1 MAATIGAGPTTYR
14 TPEIA
19 NITANRPVVTAAPT
33 CTAPVLLPA
42 KVCVVS
48 MVPPYAIDRAAPADV
63 TSRERQLSGLHGR
76 TRTFAGSGETS
87 MNAFARQS
95 IWFNRVVLGGATIL
109 FSLIGVRYIADPVGE
124 VAPHAITLGSAEAI
138 TMMRVSGA
146 VFVGI
151 AAILFASLFSERR
164 IRDGIAIL
172 AVISIAV
179 TAVRIFRLVGDG
191 AGPFPLK
198 G

>member
-1 MAATIGAGPTTYR
+1 
-14 TPEIA
+14 
-19 NITANRPVVTAAPT
+19 
-33 CTAPVLLPA
+33 
-42 KVCVVS
+42 
-48 MVPPYAIDRAAPADV
+48 
-63 TSRERQLSGLHGR
+63 
-76 TRTFAGSGETS
+76 

-179 TAVRIFRLVGDG
+179 TAARIFGLVVDG
-191 AGPFPLK
+191 GGPFTLK
-198 G
+198 VLKPEIALVLLSTIGFLFETRRLRGDSRPVSHAMLRMPSEAR